1 MTKKWNKKDFL
12 KDLKK
17 LFLENLN
24 IKLICLL
31 LAIATYLLIGIFQK
45 NEKSY
50 NCKLNVVGLKDYLSI
65 ENEIPDNVKIIAK
78 DKQKVLDKITEEEFN
93 VRIDLSKIETPDVY
107 NINIQWDLPKGM
119 RSFFSMVEVLPN
131 RININVDK
139 LIEKNIPVLVNYFG
153 TLENDLVLKKTI
165 VNPTEIRVQGPDK
178 LINKLKFIETEK
190 INIQGEIQS
199 FYRDINLNIPY
210 KNIKIIGKSKV
221 EVYFEIAKDI
231 DYLTLK
237 YDNVYTNNLKSNLRI
252 LYDKISVLVK
262 ISGSKTMLSN
272 ISKDNI
278 VVMVDC
284 QDIEKEGIYYLNIET
299 ILPKGLILF
308 SITPQLIKV
317 EADKK

>member
-299 ILPKGLILF
+299 ILPKGIDLI